1 MSCRKA
7 TNLISLS
14 MDRPL
19 TRGERVSL
27 RCHLVICGACRSYR
41 RQLRALRYFVSRY
54 AERVDET
61 LATTGQTLSADARA
75 RIRHV
80 IDTRER

>member
-7 TNLISLS
+7 TKLISVA

-27 RCHLVICGACRSYR
+27 RCHLVICSACRRYR
-41 RQLRALRYFVSRY
+41 RQLRALRHFVSRY
-54 AERVDET
+54 AERVDES
-61 LATTGQTLSADARA
+61 LVTTGQTLSADARA
-75 RIRHV
+75 RIRSA
-80 IDTRER
+80 IETRG